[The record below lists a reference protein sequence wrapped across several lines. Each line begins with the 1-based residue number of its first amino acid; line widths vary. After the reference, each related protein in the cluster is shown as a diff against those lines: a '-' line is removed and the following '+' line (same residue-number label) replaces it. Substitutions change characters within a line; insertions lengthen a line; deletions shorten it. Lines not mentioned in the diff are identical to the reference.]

1 MKTLVKTYFNR
12 EEHPCNYEVNDL
24 PSLTVPDQTMSIR
37 TLLERYA
44 RGLPLDGLM
53 NNPEYQ
59 EGEEYDDMP
68 DPRTLDLSERQEF
81 AEQVRQELAELK
93 SKANSN
99 EQFIAHEELA
109 SQGEAAT
116 ETSEELA

>member
-12 EEHPCNYEVNDL
+12 EEHPCNYEHNDL

-53 NNPEYQ
+53 NNAEYQ

-93 SKANSN
+93 SKANSS
-99 EQFIAHEELA
+99 EQFTAHEELA